1 MRCNFCGWDNPQGKE
16 TCEKCNKPLTGSTSD
31 KGQSVVPN
39 QDRPTDR
46 QVAGEFNPKATVRET
61 TAECH
66 QLQEESP
73 IYLCPQCGYTL
84 EDGKCSSCGYN
95 ASEPAKKEHSKV
107 AEDAKKT
114 IRPIRK
120 TEKEG
125 AFMLIPISEETGMPE
140 GDELSFEGNNVIL
153 NRDNTD
159 SKNKTITS
167 QEQAVM
173 TFENGK
179 WCIEDKSEFKTTF
192 VQASRKIELSS
203 GDLILLG
210 NQLYRFDL

>member
-1 MRCNFCGWDNPQGKE
+1 
-16 TCEKCNKPLTGSTSD
+16 
-31 KGQSVVPN
+31 
-39 QDRPTDR
+39 
-46 QVAGEFNPKATVRET
+46 
-61 TAECH
+61 
-66 QLQEESP
+66 
-73 IYLCPQCGYTL
+73 
-84 EDGKCSSCGYN
+84 
-95 ASEPAKKEHSKV
+95 
-107 AEDAKKT
+107 
-114 IRPIRK
+114 
-120 TEKEG
+120 
-125 AFMLIPISEETGMPE
+125 MPE
-140 GDELSFEGNNVIL
+140 GNEMSFEGNSVIL

-167 QEQAVM
+167 QEQAVV